1 MPIDAAKVAEILGG
15 RRVLQRDVAT
25 LADLERVV
33 IDGLPIGSLDET
45 ARYVAADRK
54 AAAAIKDR
62 LVPRATRSRR
72 QRLKLAESERVAR
85 LARIMALA
93 EFVWEGK
100 EDARTFMSEPHAL
113 FGDQTPLALAE
124 TELGAR
130 RVEDLLMKLEYS
142 LPA

>member
-62 LVPRATRSRR
+62 LVPRATRLRR
-72 QRLKLAESERVAR
+72 QRL
-85 LARIMALA
+85 
-93 EFVWEGK
+93 
-100 EDARTFMSEPHAL
+100 
-113 FGDQTPLALAE
+113 
-124 TELGAR
+124 
-130 RVEDLLMKLEYS
+130 
-142 LPA
+142 